1 MNKLIN
7 EILDEVFPADITEII
22 NQQECLGIRLSGG
35 IDSAFLCFLTMTKFP
50 NKKIIPITMYNKIRP
65 AAIHSVNRVKEVLQ
79 ILNPDSILME
89 PEIGYFDTTGFEPTE
104 EMRNAKNLTGKKYNP
119 KDIFQNKWFPSLL
132 DKYKGKLNI
141 YFSGETHNPPLDVQ
155 EQLIYKGR
163 EFPSDRN
170 KKVTQLIHSY
180 SHQGITRYEFKPFRN
195 TNKKELA
202 SWVEQL
208 GLMKTLFPITETCEL
223 EVIHYDLYSELF
235 NIKYKNPGIEPCRR
249 CWPCREKWWAYGYYD
264 FMTEEDEGTL
274 MLGKNDD
281 RLG

>member
-1 MNKLIN
+1 MNKLID
-7 EILDEVFPADITEII
+7 EILDEVFPANIIEII
-22 NQQECLGIRLSGG
+22 NQQEYLGIRLSGG

-89 PEIGYFDTTGFEPTE
+89 PEIGYFDTTGFEPTQE
-104 EMRNAKNLTGKKYNP
+104 QRDNFVATGKKYNP
-119 KDIFQNKWFPSLL
+119 KDIFQNKWFYELF
-132 DKYKGKLNI
+132 DKYEGKLNI

-155 EQLIYKGR
+155 DRLVMSG
-163 EFPSDRN
+163 EFPPDRN
-170 KKVTQLIHSY
+170 KKVSQLINKYSY
-180 SHQGITRYEFKPFRN
+180 HGRARYEFKPFRN

-264 FMTEEDEGTL
+264 FMTEENEGTL